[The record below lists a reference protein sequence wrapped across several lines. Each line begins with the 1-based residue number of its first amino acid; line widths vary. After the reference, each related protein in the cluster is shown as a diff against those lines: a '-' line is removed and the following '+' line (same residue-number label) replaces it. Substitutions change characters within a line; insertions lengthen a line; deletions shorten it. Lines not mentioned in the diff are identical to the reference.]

1 MFKQLFKKDVFSW
14 ALYDWGNSAF
24 STSIMAVLFP
34 LFFKNYWNAGVEASI
49 STARL
54 GIMVGVTSAVVA
66 LIAPFLGALADEAG
80 AKKKFLFFAVVLGVL
95 ATLGLAFIGKGLWL
109 TAALFYLV
117 ATVGFSVSLIF
128 YDSLLLGVTR
138 EDNIDFVSGAGY
150 ALGYLGGGILLAL
163 NVFMLL
169 KPQTFG
175 LADPT
180 AAIKASFVSVGLWW
194 FVFSIPMFLYVGEP
208 VVKRDRP
215 LGVIFKRAASELIG
229 TVKKLVRMKQVLY
242 FILAYW
248 FYIDVV
254 YSIIKMAMDYGISL
268 GLAQND
274 LISAFLIVQFVGF
287 PSAIIFGYLGQKWD
301 LKKSILLGVGCYAF
315 VVVLAFQVQNA
326 ADFRNMAILVGLVQ
340 GGVQALSRSFFAR
353 LIPKGHAG
361 EFFGIFNLVG
371 KAASVL
377 GPPLFG
383 IMTYMTGDSRFGIAS
398 LLILLVIGGSIL
410 MFKVKNPSRV
420 LASL

>member
-1 MFKQLFKKDVFSW
+1 MLKVLFKKDVFSW
-14 ALYDWGNSAF
+14 SLYDWANSTF
-24 STSIMAVLFP
+24 STSVMSVLFP
-34 LFFKNYWNAGVEASI
+34 MFFKNYWNAGVESSV

-54 GIMVGVTSAVVA
+54 GLMVGVTSAVVA
-66 LIAPFLGALADEAG
+66 LLAPFLGALADEVG
-80 AKKKFLFFAVVLGVL
+80 AKKKFLFFALLLGVL
-95 ATLGLAFIGKGLWL
+95 STIGLAFVGPGLWI

-128 YDSLLLGVTR
+128 YDSLLLGVTDH
-138 EDNIDFVSGAGY
+138 DNIDFVSGAGY
-150 ALGYLGGGILLAL
+150 ALGYLGGGLLLAV

-169 KPQTFG
+169 KPETFG
-175 LADPT
+175 LANST
-180 AAIKASFVSVGLWW
+180 AATKASFVTVGVWW
-194 FVFSIPMFLYVGEP
+194 FVFSLPMLFFVKEP
-208 VVKRDRP
+208 FTKRERP
-215 LGVIFKRAASELIG
+215 LLQIVVSAFKELKQ
-229 TVKKLVRMKQVLY
+229 TVLKLITMKNVFY

-254 YSIIKMAMDYGISL
+254 YSIIKMAMDYGMSL

-287 PSAIIFGYLGQKWD
+287 PSAMLFGYLGQKWD
-301 LKKSILLGVGCYAF
+301 LKKSILIGVGFY
-315 VVVLAFQVQNA
+315 VVVVIMAFQVQNA

-353 LIPKGHAG
+353 IIPSDHAA
-361 EFFGIFNLVG
+361 EFFGFFNLVG

-383 IMTYMTGDSRFGIAS
+383 VATYITGDNRFGVAS
-398 LLILLVIGGSIL
+398 LLFLLMMGGGILLF
-410 MFKVKNPSRV
+410 MVKNPARS
-420 LASL
+420 SGSP